1 MRTDLLQKN
10 VIILI
15 TIFFIF
21 SLCTTLPLPWNE
33 PINDVIIDLQ
43 FKIRGER
50 VISEEIIFIFIGDED
65 IDALGGWPISR
76 DYYSYLIHILKSQ
89 HVRVIGLDV
98 LFSRPDINHPEFD
111 RILSD
116 FIKSAGN
123 ICLPFTF
130 SEFVLPE
137 NKGYSDS
144 LSLLEGKNIT
154 LSLKALLKNSAANG
168 FSNFELESIIRKAP
182 LVVQFND
189 EVLFSFGLEL
199 ARLYLNDPYPA
210 GINPQGLELTD
221 PKGNKYLIPTDNL
234 GRIRLNHFG
243 DIENIQ
249 AISLVDLLHH
259 YRENKNIIDLKDKL
273 VITAVTASAI
283 ANLKTTP
290 LSSTLPAS
298 LIHATIAENCIQQN
312 FLVEIP
318 VIWYWLIILIFTIL
332 AFVVLKLSRF
342 YLQIVL
348 ATGIII
354 LYFLISMTFFTFAN
368 LIISWFYP
376 LLTFTITFITFRI
389 QQRKQHAIL
398 DNSLKLLFNEQI
410 KLKEKELEETKLKL
424 VDLDAELKKEARLS
438 GQTYQLA
445 IERKDT
451 ILQLEKELNDLKTYS
466 IPKVHPVHI
475 EFTEI
480 IHSDVS
486 PMKSVLELVTKIR
499 SDDIPVLIMGETGTG
514 KEMIA
519 RAIHQTSYRKNAP
532 FIAINC
538 GALSET
544 LLESELF
551 GHEKGSFTGAQ
562 ARRKGRFELANGGTI
577 FLDEIT
583 ETIPAFQARL
593 LRVLQEKTF
602 ERLGG
607 EDTIHTDIRII
618 AATNKKIIE
627 EMESGRFRSDLFY
640 RLNVF
645 PITLP
650 SLKERTED
658 IPLLI
663 MHFLKKYKFESFT
676 GFSDRA
682 MEILKS
688 YHWPGNVRELENSVR
703 RAAILAQSENRKLV
717 QETDLPEE
725 VTKTDP
731 ILMMQTIHIPL
742 EQQILK
748 MLQRMKFSHTA
759 ISQTAKAL
767 GNRDRGTITEY
778 FRGICFEQLV
788 ISNFNVKETARKI
801 ADISEDTVIKKVEVK
816 IDEYLNNLK
825 SQISNED
832 SIKKEKDILPAAF
845 KGLPKKYHTYLNQV
859 LEHLQ
864 NSI

>member
-1 MRTDLLQKN
+1 MKMDQSRKN
-10 VIILI
+10 IIILI
-15 TIFFIF
+15 IIFLIF

-33 PINDVIIDLQ
+33 PINDAIIDLQ
-43 FKIRGER
+43 FKIRGDR
-50 VISEEIIFIFIGDED
+50 AISEEIIFIFVGDED
-65 IDALGGWPISR
+65 INALGGWPISR
-76 DYYSYLIHILKSQ
+76 DYYSYLIHILQSQ
-89 HVRVIGLDV
+89 QARVIGLDV
-98 LFSRPDINHPEFD
+98 LLSKPDISHPEFD

-116 FIKSAGN
+116 FIESAGN

-130 SEFVLPE
+130 SELVLPE

-144 LSLLEGKNIT
+144 LSLLKGKNIT
-154 LSLKALLKNSAANG
+154 LPFKALLKKSAAKG

-189 EVLFSFGLEL
+189 EILFSFGLEL
-199 ARLYLNDPYPA
+199 ARLYLNDQNPA
-210 GINPQGLELTD
+210 GINSQRLELTD

-249 AISLVDLLHH
+249 AISLIDLLHN
-259 YRENKNIIDLKDKL
+259 YKGKTDLVNLKDKL
-273 VITAVTASAI
+273 VIAAVTASGI

-290 LSSTLPAS
+290 LSSALPAS

-312 FLVEIP
+312 FLIEIP
-318 VIWYWLIILIFTIL
+318 LIWHWLILLVSVIF
-332 AFVVLKLSRF
+332 ALSLLNLRRI
-342 YLQIVL
+342 YLQIGV
-348 ATGIII
+348 ATGIVVF
-354 LYFLISMTFFTFAN
+354 YFFISMAFFTFAHR
-368 LIISWFYP
+368 IIPVFYP
-376 LLTFTITFITFRI
+376 FLSFVITIMTFRI
-389 QQRKQHAIL
+389 QQKKQHAIM
-398 DNSLKLLFNEQI
+398 DTSIKLLFREQI
-410 KLKEKELEETKLKL
+410 KSKEKELEETKIKL
-424 VDLDAELKKEARLS
+424 ADLESELTKEARLS
-438 GQTYQLA
+438 DQTYQLS

-519 RAIHQTSYRKNAP
+519 QAIHQTSHRKNAP
-532 FIAINC
+532 FVAINC

-583 ETIPAFQARL
+583 ETSPAFQARL

-607 EDTIHTDIRII
+607 EDTIHTDIHII

-627 EMESGRFRSDLFY
+627 EIESGRFRSDLFY

-650 SLKERTED
+650 SLKERIED
-658 IPLLI
+658 IPLLV
-663 MHFLKKYKFESFT
+663 MHFLKKYKFESLT

-688 YHWPGNVRELENSVR
+688 YHWPGNVRELENGVR
-703 RAAILAQSENRKLV
+703 RAAILAQSEQRKLI

-725 VTKTDP
+725 VSNIDP
-731 ILMMQTIHIPL
+731 ILTMQAVHISL
-742 EQQILK
+742 EQQILE
-748 MLQRMKFSHTA
+748 MLQRLKFSHTA

-767 GNRDRGTITEY
+767 GNKDRGTITEY
-778 FRGICFEQLV
+778 FRGICFEHLV
-788 ISNFNVKETARKI
+788 KENFNVKATARKI
-801 ADISEDTVIKKVEVK
+801 AGTSEETVIKKVEIK
-816 IDEYLNNLK
+816 INEYLNNLK
-825 SQISNED
+825 SQLSDED
-832 SIKKEKDILPAAF
+832 SIKKKKDILPAAY

-859 LEHLQ
+859 LEHRQ

>member
-1 MRTDLLQKN
+1 MRTDLSRKN
-10 VIILI
+10 IIILI

-33 PINDVIIDLQ
+33 PINDAIIDLQ
-43 FKIRGER
+43 FQIRGDR
-50 VISEEIIFIFIGDED
+50 AISEEIIFIFIGDED

-76 DYYSYLIHILKSQ
+76 DYYSYLIHILQSQ
-89 HVRVIGLDV
+89 KARVIGLDV
-98 LFSRPDINHPEFD
+98 LFSKPDNNHPEFD

-130 SEFVLPE
+130 SELILPE
-137 NKGYSDS
+137 NMGKSDS
-144 LSLLEGKNIT
+144 LSLLKGKNIT
-154 LSLKALLKNSAANG
+154 LTLKALLKNSAAKG
-168 FSNFELESIIRKAP
+168 FSNFELESIIRRAP

-199 ARLYLNDPYPA
+199 ARLYLNDQYPA

-249 AISLVDLLHH
+249 AISLVDLLDH

-273 VITAVTASAI
+273 VIAAVTASGI

-298 LIHATIAENCIQQN
+298 LIHATIAENCVQQN

-318 VIWYWLIILIFTIL
+318 VIWSWLIILISTVL
-332 AFVVLKLSRF
+332 AFVVSRLSRF
-342 YLQIVL
+342 LLRIVL
-348 ATGIII
+348 ATGII
-354 LYFLISMTFFTFAN
+354 LLSFLISMTLFTFAN
-368 LIISWFYP
+368 LIISGFYP
-376 LLTFTITFITFRI
+376 LLTFTITFTTFRV

-398 DNSLKLLFNEQI
+398 DASLKLLFNEQI
-410 KLKEKELEETKLKL
+410 NLKEKELEETKIKFA
-424 VDLDAELKKEARLS
+424 DLEAELTKTARLS
-438 GQTYQLA
+438 DQTYQLA
-445 IERKDT
+445 IERNDT

-466 IPKVHPVHI
+466 IPKVQPVHI

-480 IHSDVS
+480 IHSDDS
-486 PMKSVLELVTKIR
+486 PMKSILDLVTKIR

-519 RAIHQTSYRKNAP
+519 QAIHQTSYRKNAP
-532 FIAINC
+532 FVAINC

-562 ARRKGRFELANGGTI
+562 TRRKGRFEIADGGTI

-583 ETIPAFQARL
+583 ETSPAFQARL

-618 AATNKKIIE
+618 AATNKKIME

-640 RLNVF
+640 RLNGF

-650 SLKERTED
+650 SLKERKGD
-658 IPLLI
+658 IPLLV
-663 MHFLKKYKFESFT
+663 MHFLKKYKFESLN

-682 MEILKS
+682 MEILQS

-703 RAAILAQSENRKLV
+703 RSAILAQSENRKLV

-725 VTKTDP
+725 MSITDP
-731 ILMMQTIHIPL
+731 ILAMQTIHIPL
-742 EQQILK
+742 EQQILE
-748 MLQRMKFSHTA
+748 MLQRMNFSHTA

-788 ISNFNVKETARKI
+788 KTNFNLEETARKI
-801 ADISEDTVIKKVEVK
+801 AGTSEESVIKKVDVK
-816 IDEYLNNLK
+816 INEYLNNLK
-825 SQISNED
+825 SQLFDED
-832 SIKKEKDILPAAF
+832 SIKEGKEILPAAF
-845 KGLPKKYHTYLNQV
+845 KGLPKKYHTYLKRV
-859 LEHLQ
+859 FEHLRSL
-864 NSI
+864 N